1 MSPQLILFFLLIPI
15 LIWAFNTFD
24 NLIKLEY
31 EIFHQQWLKD
41 GQPSGLYWRPADYRP
56 SLHSGFATQKSML
69 ILLFKKPEWVA
80 SSAQACSLLK
90 KYRILILTW
99 NISVILWFFYQV
111 WFSGQAFHFIKNI
124 SLKSHPDMVYCL
136 IGRWR
141 VHPAQDEPRAGG
153 YPV

>member
-31 EIFHQQWLKD
+31 EKFHQQWLKD
-41 GQPSGLYWRPADYRP
+41 GQPSGLYWRPADYHP
-56 SLHSGFATQKSML
+56 SFHSGFATQKSML

-80 SSAQACSLLK
+80 SSAQACNLLN

-99 NISVILWFFYQV
+99 NISVILWFFTR
-111 WFSGQAFHFIKNI
+111 SGFLDRLSTF
-124 SLKSHPDMVYCL
+124 LKT
-136 IGRWR
+136 
-141 VHPAQDEPRAGG
+141 
-153 YPV
+153 